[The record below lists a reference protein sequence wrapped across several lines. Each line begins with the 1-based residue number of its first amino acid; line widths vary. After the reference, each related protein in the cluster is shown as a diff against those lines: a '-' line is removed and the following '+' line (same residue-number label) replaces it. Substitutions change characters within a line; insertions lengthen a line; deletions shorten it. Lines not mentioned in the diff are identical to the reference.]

1 MGTGNES
8 HWEAMVR
15 DAEESEGGHVS
26 HKKRKKAIARANRGQ
41 RNGEDELGKSR
52 STVFV

>member
-15 DAEESEGGHVS
+15 DEEESEEDHVS
-26 HKKRKKAIARANRGQ
+26 HRKRKKAIARANRGQ
-41 RNGEDELGKSR
+41 RNGEEE
-52 STVFV
+52 

>member
-8 HWEAMVR
+8 HWDAMVK
-15 DAEESEGGHVS
+15 DLEEIEEGHVS

-41 RNGEDELGKSR
+41 RNGEEELGKSR
-52 STVFV
+52 NTAFV